1 MKFSFAQASCCVT
14 LTLGILMGLDNRA
27 NAASIVQGVTYH
39 LAEHGTNYGY
49 YDQFNPNL
57 GTLLDVMIQ
66 CQGEICVS
74 DAFEFI
80 NLISIFSNHTPVDQT
95 FTGSVNFR
103 ENTDGGSTN
112 GSNSF
117 TLTLAPGQYVNEGVS
132 GAYDLST
139 TYGNNPFW
147 VGTRVLRP
155 DSYYNSQINFSG
167 DFSLSASS
175 NNPNIFIDSAPYGD
189 PYAFASDTGTETV
202 TYLYQPAGYVP
213 EPPAGY
219 VPEPPTYMMLGTA
232 CLLLLAVRYSLR
244 GFARPDRI
252 PG

>member
-14 LTLGILMGLDNRA
+14 LTLGILMGLENRA

-66 CQGEICVS
+66 CQGEIRVS

-80 NLISIFSNHTPVDQT
+80 NLISIFSNRTPVDQT
-95 FTGSVNFR
+95 FTGSVNFQ
-103 ENTDGGSTN
+103 ENNDGGSTN

-132 GAYDLST
+132 GAT
-139 TYGNNPFW
+139 T
-147 VGTRVLRP
+147 
-155 DSYYNSQINFSG
+155 
-167 DFSLSASS
+167 
-175 NNPNIFIDSAPYGD
+175 
-189 PYAFASDTGTETV
+189 
-202 TYLYQPAGYVP
+202 
-213 EPPAGY
+213 
-219 VPEPPTYMMLGTA
+219 
-232 CLLLLAVRYSLR
+232 C
-244 GFARPDRI
+244 
-252 PG
+252 